1 LSISEKKYRTMK
13 ILITGATGFLG
24 IPLCRSA
31 MEHGHHVRA
40 FIRPANAQ
48 RPVFATEVV
57 MGDLRDAASLHSAL
71 NGMEC
76 VIHAGAVTSE
86 QYCPYAVAYETNVV
100 GTKLLIEACLFNH
113 VQRLVLI
120 SSQSA
125 REENTGTYGSTKW
138 EAEKLIRA
146 SHLHYTVLRP
156 SLIYGPGERGLFK
169 KMVNLIQALPIVP
182 VLGSGHQI
190 LRPIYVF
197 DVVAA
202 VMECLRLPQACGKV
216 YDLGGEANI
225 TFNEF
230 LKVILQCLGENKRL
244 LHIPVWSIKPIAIL
258 LEKVLTNPPITRD
271 NLIGII
277 QSVPLDNA
285 SAKQDLGF
293 EPTPLSEGLKKSLG
307 R

>member
-1 LSISEKKYRTMK
+1 MK

-24 IPLCRSA
+24 LPLCRSA
-31 MEHGHHVRA
+31 IQHGHYVRA
-40 FIRPANAQ
+40 FVRPSSAQ
-48 RPVFATEVV
+48 LPVVATEVV
-57 MGDLRDAASLHSAL
+57 MGDLRDAASLRAAL
-71 NGMEC
+71 NGVEC

-86 QYCPYAVAYETNVV
+86 QYCPYAVAYETNVI
-100 GTKLLIEACLFNH
+100 GTGHLIEACHINH
-113 VQRLVLI
+113 VQRVVLI

-138 EAEKLIRA
+138 QAEKLIRA
-146 SHLHYTVLRP
+146 SHLHYTILRP

-190 LRPIYVF
+190 LRPIYVY

-202 VMECLRLPQACGKV
+202 VMECLQLPQTRGKV

-230 LKVILQCLGENKRL
+230 LEVILQCLGENKRL
-244 LHIPVWSIKPIAIL
+244 LHIPVWSVKPIALL
-258 LEKVLTNPPITRD
+258 LEKVLTRPPITRD

-277 QSVPLDNA
+277 QSVPIDNA
-285 SAKQDLGF
+285 AAKHDLGF
-293 EPTPLSEGLKKSLG
+293 EPTPLGKGLEKSFALSNLS
-307 R
+307 